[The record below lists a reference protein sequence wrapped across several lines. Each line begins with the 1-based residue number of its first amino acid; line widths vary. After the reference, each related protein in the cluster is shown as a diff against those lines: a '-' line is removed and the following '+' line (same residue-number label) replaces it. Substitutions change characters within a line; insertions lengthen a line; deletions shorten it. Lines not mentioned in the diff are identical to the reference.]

1 MFQAIYTKTLIANLK
16 SNCLDCSINQEVNK
30 LLYYTNKLFFLWV
43 LNIELN
49 LCFINRYLLNC

>member
-30 LLYYTNKLFFLWV
+30 LLYYTDKLFFL
-43 LNIELN
+43 
-49 LCFINRYLLNC
+49 